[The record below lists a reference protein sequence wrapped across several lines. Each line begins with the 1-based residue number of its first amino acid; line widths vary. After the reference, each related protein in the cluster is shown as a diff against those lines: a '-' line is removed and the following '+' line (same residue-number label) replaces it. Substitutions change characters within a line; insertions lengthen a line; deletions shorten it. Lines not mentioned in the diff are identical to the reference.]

1 MLVPQPQSLVYLE
14 QIQQQLMKGVR
25 MYKILNPSP
34 VIPHVTSGF
43 QVFIVRTLEPFE
55 TIVRSPE
62 PLATKAFRYTCLSV
76 IFEKP

>member
-1 MLVPQPQSLVYLE
+1 
-14 QIQQQLMKGVR
+14 